1 MSKKSRLIGVLLLV
15 ALAAGW
21 TAVRA
26 AEEPAVKDAVFK
38 MEEVSAFDGQVAGLS
53 VARLGGGPIFMCTPT
68 PNPEVKTYPKLN
80 SKQPLYGT
88 VMFGGARG
96 SAPVV
101 RYHFVLDESEQAAP
115 PAETPKAEEK
125 PESKTEPPPK
135 PGTLVERSR
144 LGLPGSVP
152 ETKYDLL
159 YFDANHDLDLTNDP
173 VVKVMKEPPKGLP
186 LGPNLKVFDAIGVE
200 IPAGGDAPAAKVR
213 VVPLLQVYTG
223 MRMIAAGGADK
234 AKIERVVQAYLR
246 FMPATVR
253 MGKIQLGK
261 QDYTAILSS
270 SGQIMARLNDPQ
282 QTRLQLIPAGEE
294 QSVVRTSSGMDGL
307 GVMREVD
314 GVLCQFSA
322 TPNGD
327 ELRLSPYR
335 GDLGIFEI
343 VPANKEVKD
352 RGVLGVLMGKE
363 RTVVFGGPAM
373 SSPPPEPK
381 AAQHKLPVGDY
392 SGYYLALRVGNAAAT
407 LRQNAYYES
416 RTPGGPEPNVH
427 IAKDKPLVL
436 DFSQKPKVVFTTPP
450 AGTPVRTGDTVMIR
464 AILIEPT
471 LDLRFLGLED
481 KSRKTGEMKYMG
493 ADGKPVS
500 MARFASLDPDIAI
513 LDSTGKKV
521 AEGKMP
527 FG

>member
-1 MSKKSRLIGVLLLV
+1 MSKKSRLIGVLLL
-15 ALAAGW
+15 AAAAVGW
-21 TAVRA
+21 TAVPA
-26 AEEPAVKDAVFK
+26 AEEPAAKDAVFK
-38 MEEVSAFDGQVAGLS
+38 MEEVSAFDSQAGGLS
-53 VARLGGGPIFMCTPT
+53 ALRMGGPSFMCTPT
-68 PNPEVKTYPKLN
+68 PNAEVKTYPKLN
-80 SKQPLYGT
+80 SKQPLYGS
-88 VMFGGARG
+88 VMFPGGTGAG
-96 SAPVV
+96 SAV

-159 YFDANHDLDLTNDP
+159 YFDTNHDLDLTNDP

-186 LGPNLKVFDAIGVE
+186 LGPSLKVFDAISVE
-200 IPAGGDAPAAKVR
+200 IPASGDAPAAKVR
-213 VVPLLQVYTG
+213 VAPMLQVYTA
-223 MRMIAAGGADK
+223 MRRAPAPGASASK
-234 AKIERVVQAYLR
+234 LEPVVQAYLR

-261 QDYTAILSS
+261 QEYTAILSS

-294 QSVVRTSSGMDGL
+294 PSVVRTSSAMDLLGM
-307 GVMREVD
+307 MREVE
-314 GVLCQFSA
+314 GVFYQLSA
-322 TPNGD
+322 TPSGD
-327 ELRLSPYR
+327 ELGVSPYR
-335 GDLGIFEI
+335 GDYGVFEI
-343 VPANKEVKD
+343 APADKEVKD

-363 RTVVFGGPAM
+363 RTVVFGGPAL

-392 SGYYLALRVGNAAAT
+392 TGYYLALRVGKVGAT

-416 RTPGGPEPNVH
+416 RTPGGPEPSVH
-427 IAKDKPLVL
+427 IRKDKPLVL
-436 DFSQKPKVVFTTPP
+436 DFTQKPKVEFTYPP
-450 AGTPVRTGDTVMIR
+450 KDKPIRTGDTVMIR

-481 KSRKTGEMKYMG
+481 KTRKTGEMKYMG
-493 ADGKPVS
+493 PEGKPVS